1 MYFWTYFGQHV
12 FGHLWI
18 TFEALDLYNIILYPQ
33 LVFFYSVHIQ
43 SNWFQ
48 VKASERQQK
57 DDKEGQERLSSE
69 LRRKDDE
76 INTTKGELS
85 ALQSELNAL
94 KEKSKE
100 DLGQFKKEVIDY
112 Y

>member
-1 MYFWTYFGQHV
+1 M
-12 FGHLWI
+12 
-18 TFEALDLYNIILYPQ
+18 
-33 LVFFYSVHIQ
+33 
-43 SNWFQ
+43 
-48 VKASERQQK
+48 
-57 DDKEGQERLSSE
+57 SSE

-100 DLGQFKKEVIDY
+100 DLRQFKKEVIDY